1 MNPQYNKPE
10 DSVLPEDFDG
20 VFKFTNHTDEDFT
33 AKWNKVEYT
42 FPSNKTS
49 PMIMNFTPVEIQAI
63 RKKFARELATREF
76 YKTSKFKKM
85 NEHVPGGTPS
95 TYTDADLTEF
105 IQKCLAPLPIVN
117 AKTKVVK
124 TRDLEDVNSRDEDGE
139 LLTSVIDQKKS
150 LIKEGSTILKD

>member
-42 FPSNKTS
+42 FPANKTS

-63 RKKFARELATREF
+63 RKKFARELALREF
-76 YKTSKFKKM
+76 YKSPKFKAM
-85 NEHVPGGTPS
+85 NAHVPGGTPS

-105 IQKCLAPLPIVN
+105 VQKCLVPLAISTAR
-117 AKTKVVK
+117 AKVTKSK
-124 TRDLEDVNSRDEDGE
+124 ALEDVNSRDEDGE
-139 LLTSVIDQKKS
+139 LLTTPLDQKKS
-150 LIKEGSTILKD
+150 LIKEGSTIMKD

>member
-10 DSVLPEDFDG
+10 DSILPDDFDG

-42 FPSNKTS
+42 FPANKTS

-76 YKTSKFKKM
+76 YKTAKFKKM

-105 IQKCLAPLPIVN
+105 IQKCLSPLPIVN